1 VKLPV
6 ETAETAIQTSHF
18 DIVPPSKTYADTAT
32 ETEGRFEPIQEPL
45 HENHQIPEARQQQ
58 GPQSYANNIEET
70 IFDLIPKRLRRGR
83 LTSSQEYANDS
94 SSVSISSQNQ
104 ELMDLKLA
112 LDRITGSIGN
122 SHGGGGGT
130 ENGKQLREMVNHIND
145 NIDSIAKYN
154 ESSIAASEGESL
166 LSQFN
171 TAVDKDQFLRI
182 LSLEKRRTNE
192 ARKEVNR
199 IIL

>member
-1 VKLPV
+1 
-6 ETAETAIQTSHF
+6 
-18 DIVPPSKTYADTAT
+18 
-32 ETEGRFEPIQEPL
+32 
-45 HENHQIPEARQQQ
+45 
-58 GPQSYANNIEET
+58 
-70 IFDLIPKRLRRGR
+70 
-83 LTSSQEYANDS
+83 
-94 SSVSISSQNQ
+94 
-104 ELMDLKLA
+104 
-112 LDRITGSIGN
+112 
-122 SHGGGGGT
+122 
-130 ENGKQLREMVNHIND
+130 MVNHIND

>member
-1 VKLPV
+1 
-6 ETAETAIQTSHF
+6 
-18 DIVPPSKTYADTAT
+18 
-32 ETEGRFEPIQEPL
+32 
-45 HENHQIPEARQQQ
+45 
-58 GPQSYANNIEET
+58 
-70 IFDLIPKRLRRGR
+70 LIPKRLRRGR
-83 LTSSQEYANDS
+83 LTSQEYANDS

-122 SHGGGGGT
+122 NHGGGGT
-130 ENGKQLREMVNHIND
+130 ESGKQLREMVNHIND

-192 ARKEVNR
+192 ALKEVSFNSSP
-199 IIL
+199 IYISALSKVILSDNFVLF